1 MKKPIFKRRWFQV
14 LLGTTIVIILLIAF
28 RYPIL
33 RAAGNHL
40 IDIDEPQAVEAIV
53 VLGGNSKDRATHGA
67 HLYQQGHTPLVIC
80 TGGNVPSV
88 LEAIDTTLYESEISA
103 ALAHRL
109 GVPRNHLVALK
120 KSTSTLE
127 EAQEVKAYCEAEDL
141 KRIGVLSSMM
151 HTNRVRNVFEK
162 EFEGSEI
169 ELLIFGA
176 PSTRYDE
183 SQWWNSE
190 EGMIM
195 VNNEYMKLLYYFI
208 KH

>member
-1 MKKPIFKRRWFQV
+1 M
-14 LLGTTIVIILLIAF
+14 
-28 RYPIL
+28 Y
-33 RAAGNHL
+33 
-40 IDIDEPQAVEAIV
+40 
-53 VLGGNSKDRATHGA
+53 S
-67 HLYQQGHTPLVIC
+67 QGYAPLVIC
-80 TGGNVPSV
+80 TGGNIPSV

-103 ALAHRL
+103 ALAQRL
-109 GVPRNHLVALK
+109 GVPTYNLVALK
-120 KSTSTLE
+120 SSTSTLE
-127 EAQEVKAYCEAEDL
+127 EAQEVKAYCEANGL

-162 EFEGSEI
+162 EFESSEI

-183 SQWWNSE
+183 NQWWNSE

-195 VNNEYMKLLYYFI
+195 VNNEYMKLLYYLI

>member
-1 MKKPIFKRRWFQV
+1 MKTPIYKRRWIQV
-14 LLGTTIVIILLIAF
+14 LLGIAIVIALFITF

-33 RAAGNHL
+33 RVAGNHL
-40 IDIDEPQAVEAIV
+40 VDIDEPQSVEAIV
-53 VLGGNSKDRATHGA
+53 VLGGNSKDRATYGA
-67 HLYQQGHTPLVIC
+67 VMYSQGYAPLVIC
-80 TGGNVPSV
+80 TGGNIPSV

-103 ALAHRL
+103 ALAQRL
-109 GVPRNHLVALK
+109 GVPTYNLVALK
-120 KSTSTLE
+120 SSTSTLE
-127 EAQEVKAYCEAEDL
+127 EAQEVKAYCEANGL

-162 EFEGSEI
+162 EFEASGI

-183 SQWWNSE
+183 NQWWNSE